1 MLLLQ
6 ALSGAAKTLE
16 AARAARR
23 LGPKAIARHVAK
35 DTAKEAV
42 KDYFDANGDEKKGGG
57 GGGGAAAAAGGGSQW
72 VELSP
77 EDVAAC
83 AEAKVGR
90 DIAKDGDRF
99 WCAAAAPA
107 AFGAG
112 MTVIDASPPAPP
124 PAYEE
129 ADGGGGGGSGGSGG
143 SEEVDGATT
152 VVLAPAPVES
162 DPSPYA
168 STAQAPAN
176 NAMPQ
181 TAPLSQLDLD

>member
-112 MTVIDASPPAPP
+112 MTVIDAPVSRLCHADDLLPAWC
-124 PAYEE
+124 ATRVQSQEMR
-129 ADGGGGGGSGGSGG
+129 GR
-143 SEEVDGATT
+143 EV
-152 VVLAPAPVES
+152 
-162 DPSPYA
+162 
-168 STAQAPAN
+168 
-176 NAMPQ
+176 
-181 TAPLSQLDLD
+181 